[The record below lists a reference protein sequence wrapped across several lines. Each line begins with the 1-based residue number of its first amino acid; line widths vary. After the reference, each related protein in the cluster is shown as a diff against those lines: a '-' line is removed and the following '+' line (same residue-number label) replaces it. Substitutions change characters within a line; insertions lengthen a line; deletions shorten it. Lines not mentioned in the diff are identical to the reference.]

1 MLSYED
7 IEALGSD
14 FDQYQQAA
22 KRTAIYPAHYWMY
35 YLPLKL
41 AGEAGEVAEKFGKW
55 VRDGGDLNDADI
67 VKELGDVLWYVAVL
81 ADALGYDLSEVAE
94 ANLAK
99 LRSRMERGVI
109 KGSGD
114 NR

>member
-1 MLSYED
+1 MTDNFNYIANDLDRYQF
-7 IEALGSD
+7 EASL
-14 FDQYQQAA
+14 
-22 KRTAIYPAHYWMY
+22 TAVFPKEMWKY

-55 VRDGGDLNDADI
+55 VRDGGSLNDEAI
-67 VKELGDVLWYVAVL
+67 IKELGDVLWYVAVL
-81 ADALGYDLSEVAE
+81 ANELGYDLSEVAE
-94 ANLAK
+94 VNLSK
-99 LRSRMERGVI
+99 LRDRMERGVI